1 MDLAI
6 FSGAITLWSL
16 VQGIALLL
24 RWRRFPESPDLFWS
38 GLGGVAIG
46 VGSALYGSRYFGWP
60 HWLYATTANPVLLTG
75 LAFLVQGVRSA
86 DGFRPNVLLLV
97 APAFIWL
104 IASSFAIFHNT
115 PLIAVW
121 LFAIIGFVWAA
132 IAVRQLA
139 RGGLQLPGRRLWAV
153 LWIFI
158 LATMGVRMVGAVA
171 MLPSLSDRYAGTA
184 WPVVFL
190 AMAAIAMM
198 AIGYVN
204 LTLSDGLPR
213 TTAITAA
220 LKRGLADRRSAA
232 PCDGPLLWSLR
243 IDRLLWG
250 NAPANF
256 RKADIGDLQQAI
268 VTSCPPIA
276 EVLPSGPDRVIWRT
290 AQGGETDAQSL
301 RDLADRMAAMVQ
313 RPGFPG
319 VTLSCGVAAFN
330 DGNNPATV
338 ALAAD
343 RNALTASN
351 QRTSSRI
358 QQPDAAGH

>member
-38 GLGGVAIG
+38 GLGVLTIG

-60 HWLYATTANPVLLTG
+60 HWLYATTANPVIVTG

-86 DGFRPNVLLLV
+86 DGLRSNIFLLV
-97 APAFIWL
+97 SPAFIWL
-104 IASSFAIFHNT
+104 VASCFATFRAT
-115 PLIAVW
+115 PLFAVW
-121 LFAIIGFVWAA
+121 LFAIIGFAWAA
-132 IAVRQLA
+132 IAVRQLT
-139 RGGLQLPGRRLWAV
+139 RGGLQLPGRRLLAV
-153 LWIFI
+153 LWVFI
-158 LATMGVRMVGAVA
+158 LATMGVRVVGAVA

-184 WPVVFL
+184 WPVAFL
-190 AMAAIAMM
+190 AMTAIAIM

-204 LTLSDGLPR
+204 LMLSDGLPR

-232 PCDGPLLWSLR
+232 PRDGALLWSFR
-243 IDRLLWG
+243 IDRLLSG

-256 RKADIGDLQQAI
+256 QKADIGDLQQAI
-268 VTSCPPIA
+268 VMSCPPIA

-290 AQGGETDAQSL
+290 AQGGQAHAQSL
-301 RDLADRMAAMVQ
+301 RDLADRMAAIVQ
-313 RPGFPG
+313 RHGFPG

-330 DGNNPATV
+330 DGDNPATV

-343 RNALTASN
+343 RSALTASN

-358 QQPDAAGH
+358 QQPDTAGR